1 MGKKKGYYVSELFF
15 KPEENTNIEKPES
28 FTVKDY
34 DAIVDEVVNEQPSKQ
49 LNADPKK
56 EGIDNDIPSDVR
68 QTDTQEVEV
77 EFYDLDVENDVVNE
91 QPSKQVN
98 ADPKKDEIDGSISN
112 DVHKTDTQDIVNG
125 VANEQPIKQ
134 LNTDPGK
141 DGVDGDIS
149 SDSSPT
155 DTKDLAIANEVVN
168 DQPCEQLN
176 EDPVKD
182 EIDDDDS
189 SSDSDKS
196 DTQDANAIEPVSYKK
211 FNDTEDDNQLKKD
224 ANSQSTAIIDDA
236 KSNLDTGASA
246 KQASATESSNLKAAE
261 KFTSIELGEIKH
273 EPKNNPAINW
283 FKRNRFFVIGIVV
296 IVVLIVAISIPTS
309 SRKKPTSTA
318 NPNEIPLSSTTEFA
332 GPRKGT
338 LPPGV
343 YPAAPDVIENT
354 EDFDITKTSSI
365 APSLEPTTIETTT
378 QGGINGNT
386 IAASV
391 SPITTGVSSTAT
403 TTDEYDY
410 HESSGDSGDPSAPLS
425 LFENV

>member
-68 QTDTQEVEV
+68 QTDTQ
-77 EFYDLDVENDVVNE
+77 DVENDVVNE

-196 DTQDANAIEPVSYKK
+196 DTQAAVISDANAIEPVSYKK

>member
-49 LNADPKK
+49 
-56 EGIDNDIPSDVR
+56 
-68 QTDTQEVEV
+68 
-77 EFYDLDVENDVVNE
+77 
-91 QPSKQVN
+91 VN
-98 ADPKKDEIDGSISN
+98 ADPKKDEIDGDISK

-149 SDSSPT
+149 SNSPPT

-189 SSDSDKS
+189 SSDSDKT
-196 DTQDANAIEPVSYKK
+196 DTQAAVVSDANAIEPVSYKK
-211 FNDTEDDNQLKKD
+211 FNGAEDDNQLKKD

-236 KSNLDTGASA
+236 KSNFDTEAST

-296 IVVLIVAISIPTS
+296 IVLLIIVISIATS
-309 SRKKPTSTA
+309 SRKKPTSTG

-343 YPAAPDVIENT
+343 YPAPDVIENT
-354 EDFDITKTSSI
+354 EDFDTTKTSSI
-365 APSLEPTTIETTT
+365 ATSLEPTTIETTP

-391 SPITTGVSSTAT
+391 SPITTDVSSTAT

-410 HESSGDSGDPSAPLS
+410 HESSGDGGELSAPLS

>member
-34 DAIVDEVVNEQPSKQ
+34 DAIVDEVVSEQPNKQ

-56 EGIDNDIPSDVR
+56 EGLDNDISSDVR

-77 EFYDLDVENDVVNE
+77 EFYDLDIENDVVNE

-98 ADPKKDEIDGSISN
+98 ADSKKDEIDGGISN

-141 DGVDGDIS
+141 DGVDGNIS
-149 SDSSPT
+149 SDSPPT

-182 EIDDDDS
+182 EIDDDNS
-189 SSDSDKS
+189 SSDSDKT

-211 FNDTEDDNQLKKD
+211 LNDAEDDNQLNKD

-236 KSNLDTGASA
+236 KSNLDTGAST
-246 KQASATESSNLKAAE
+246 KQASATESSNLKASE

-273 EPKNNPAINW
+273 EPKNSPAINW

-296 IVVLIVAISIPTS
+296 IVGLIIVISIAAS
-309 SRKKPTSTA
+309 SRKKPTSTG

-338 LPPGV
+338 FPPGF
-343 YPAAPDVIENT
+343 YPATDVIDNT
-354 EDFDITKTSSI
+354 EDFDTTKTSSI

-391 SPITTGVSSTAT
+391 SPITTDVSSTAT
-403 TTDEYDY
+403 TTEEYDY
-410 HESSGDSGDPSAPLS
+410 NESSGDGGVLSAPLS